1 LPPRIHS
8 LVSAPRVPAYQEQ
21 VRLVRYR
28 GSLRAYA
35 GALREVGPGDVVV
48 VNGALGWGDRY
59 RDLVAA
65 LLAGVRRR
73 GAGIIV
79 LDANWLSRSLPSES
93 RAPAF
98 AHAAVTRFAQRLLL
112 ALDGRRTIF
121 CLLSDAER
129 QSFAREAGVPLERV
143 VVTPFFATVELS
155 PRYDELVALAR
166 SPQPFVFAGGDT
178 LRDYGLL
185 REALGGTA
193 VQVRVATRRTAGSW
207 PSNFEAGPLSATEF
221 QDTMAASR
229 AVVMPLNASTP
240 RSTGQQSYLN
250 AMRLG
255 KPTIVND
262 AVGVREHVAGGAFV
276 VPPRDPAALRERV
289 EWVLANPESPEL
301 RAVVERGIART
312 TGELTMEAYYMRI
325 LELARGL

>member
-1 LPPRIHS
+1 
-8 LVSAPRVPAYQEQ
+8 
-21 VRLVRYR
+21 
-28 GSLRAYA
+28 LRAYVR
-35 GALREVGPGDVVV
+35 ALREVAPGDVVV
-48 VNGALGWGDRY
+48 LNGALGWGDRY
-59 RDLVAA
+59 RDLVAP

-79 LDANWLSRSLPSES
+79 LDANWLPRSLPSES
-93 RAPAF
+93 RAPEF
-98 AHAAVTRFAQRLLL
+98 AHAAVTRLLQRLLL
-112 ALDGRRTIF
+112 ALDGPRTVF
-121 CLLSDAER
+121 CLLSEAER

-166 SPQPFVFAGGDT
+166 RPQPFVFSGGDT
-178 LRDYGLL
+178 LRDYALL
-185 REALGGTA
+185 REALGGTD
-193 VQVRVATRRTAGSW
+193 VRVRVATRRTAGAW
-207 PSNFEAGPLSATEF
+207 PSNFEVGPVPATEF
-221 QDTMAASR
+221 HEAMAASS
-229 AVVMPLNASTP
+229 AVVMALNASTP

-262 AVGVREHVAGGAFV
+262 AAGVREHVDGGAFV

-289 EWVLANPESPEL
+289 EAVLARPDSPAV

-312 TGELTMEAYYMRI
+312 TDELTMEAYYMRI
-325 LELARGL
+325 LELARDL